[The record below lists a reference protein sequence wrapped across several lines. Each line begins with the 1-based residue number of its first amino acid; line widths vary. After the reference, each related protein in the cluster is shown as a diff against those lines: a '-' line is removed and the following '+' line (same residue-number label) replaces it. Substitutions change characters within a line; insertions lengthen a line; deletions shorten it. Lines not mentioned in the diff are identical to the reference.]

1 MNYYEY
7 WDKLSAECDAF
18 HEYAS
23 SRLEEF
29 KADFELKKCRK
40 VLSTYTHGLG
50 IVSPSKMTKYIIRNY
65 KSGRVIKTVKPG
77 QLYEAAY
84 YDNEDNPLAVES
96 YSQLSPD
103 GGYTQRSET
112 RYFVNYGG
120 SVWTAFF
127 SESGLIYNE
136 HYKIVYDDDHRLK
149 GLYRI
154 NAGNSL
160 QVMAE
165 EYDYSEI
172 EQCIVTCLF
181 TDYTGRASG
190 TSKDIPIGYKGSPAI
205 QWKYVLKLDEK
216 GKHKAITTYK
226 NINGEFVFNEHIDF

>member
-7 WDKLSAECDAF
+7 WDTLSVECDAF

-23 SRLEEF
+23 RRLEEF
-29 KADFELKKCRK
+29 KADLELKKIRK
-40 VLSTYTHGLG
+40 VMSTYGHGLG
-50 IVSPSKMTKYIIRNY
+50 IVSPSRMTKYIIRNY
-65 KSGRVIKTVKPG
+65 KCGRVIKNVKPG
-77 QLYEAAY
+77 QLYKVAY
-84 YDNEDNPLAVES
+84 YDREDSPLAVES

-112 RYFVNYGG
+112 KYFVNYGG
-120 SVWTAFF
+120 SVWTVLF
-127 SESGLIYNE
+127 SESGMICYE

-149 GLYRI
+149 GLYKI

-172 EQCIVTCLF
+172 GQGIVTCIF
-181 TDYTGRASG
+181 TDYVGRASG
-190 TSKDIPIGYKGSPAI
+190 TSKDIPIGYKGAPAI
-205 QWKYVLKLDEK
+205 QCKYVVNVDEK

-226 NINGEFVFNEHIDF
+226 NINGEFVFNEHVDF